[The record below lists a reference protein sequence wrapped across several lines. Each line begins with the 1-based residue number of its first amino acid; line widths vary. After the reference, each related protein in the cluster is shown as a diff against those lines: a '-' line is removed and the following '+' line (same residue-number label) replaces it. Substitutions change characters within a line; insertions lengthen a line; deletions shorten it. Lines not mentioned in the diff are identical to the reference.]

1 MKFEV
6 FEAKTLEDAKAKALE
21 ELNVSEEEI
30 ISTHEEKKG
39 KLFKGSTVL
48 FKAVKISTVAEFIK
62 ENLKELLENMNI
74 EAQFETNVRNSQINI
89 KMYSDKNNILIGKNG
104 QTLMA
109 IQTIL
114 RQQVYN
120 KINVYPHILLD
131 VENYKEKK
139 LSNLER
145 RLDELKQENTYITVV
160 ANKVASVEE
169 LDNKVI
175 GTVLFD
181 INTANPAVEI
191 NNQLINVSALL
202 DAFPSA
208 KIQLEGYAD
217 EETGTPE
224 YNQKLSE
231 ERTAYVQNLLT
242 TKYNVPND
250 RIVTIS
256 YGSTK
261 KAYTTSLAEQRVVV
275 LRLVF

>member
-30 ISTHEEKKG
+30 ISTYEEKKG
-39 KLFKGSTVL
+39 KLFKASTVL
-48 FKAVKISTVAEFIK
+48 FKAIKISTVADYIK

-120 KINVYPHILLD
+120 KLNVYPHILLD

-145 RLDELKQENTYITVV
+145 MAKRIAKEVMKTKIDV
-160 ANKVASVEE
+160 E
-169 LDNKVI
+169 LDNMNSYERRI
-175 GTVLFD
+175 
-181 INTANPAVEI
+181 IHN
-191 NNQLINVSALL
+191 ALSN
-202 DAFPSA
+202 F
-208 KIQLEGYAD
+208 K
-217 EETGTPE
+217 
-224 YNQKLSE
+224 N
-231 ERTAYVQNLLT
+231 
-242 TKYNVPND
+242 
-250 RIVTIS
+250 IS
-256 YGSTK
+256 
-261 KAYTTSLAEQRVVV
+261 TTSEGEEPNRHIVI
-275 LRLVF
+275 RYKKED

>member
-6 FEAKTLEDAKAKALE
+6 FEAKTLEDAKEKALE

-30 ISTHEEKKG
+30 ISTYEEKKG
-39 KLFKGSTVL
+39 KLFKASTVL
-48 FKAVKISTVAEFIK
+48 FKAIKISTVADYIK

-120 KINVYPHILLD
+120 QINVYPHILLD

-145 RLDELKQENTYITVV
+145 NAKRIAREVMKTKIDV
-160 ANKVASVEE
+160 E
-169 LDNKVI
+169 LDNMNSYERRI
-175 GTVLFD
+175 
-181 INTANPAVEI
+181 IHN
-191 NNQLINVSALL
+191 AL
-202 DAFPSA
+202 
-208 KIQLEGYAD
+208 AD
-217 EETGTPE
+217 FK
-224 YNQKLSE
+224 N
-231 ERTAYVQNLLT
+231 
-242 TKYNVPND
+242 
-250 RIVTIS
+250 IS
-256 YGSTK
+256 
-261 KAYTTSLAEQRVVV
+261 TTSEGEEPNRHIVI
-275 LRLVF
+275 RYKKED

>member
-21 ELNVSEEEI
+21 ELNVTEDEI

-39 KLFKGSTVL
+39 KLFKSSTVL
-48 FKAVKISTVAEFIK
+48 FKAIKISNIADYIK

-120 KINVYPHILLD
+120 QINIYPHILLD

-139 LSNLER
+139 LTNLER
-145 RLDELKQENTYITVV
+145 NAKKIAREVMKTKIDVK
-160 ANKVASVEE
+160 
-169 LDNKVI
+169 LDNMNSYERRI
-175 GTVLFD
+175 
-181 INTANPAVEI
+181 IHNA
-191 NNQLINVSALL
+191 
-202 DAFPSA
+202 
-208 KIQLEGYAD
+208 
-217 EETGTPE
+217 
-224 YNQKLSE
+224 LSE
-231 ERTAYVQNLLT
+231 FKN
-242 TKYNVPND
+242 
-250 RIVTIS
+250 IS
-256 YGSTK
+256 
-261 KAYTTSLAEQRVVV
+261 TTSEGEEPNRHIVI
-275 LRLVF
+275 RYKKED

>member
-6 FEAKTLEDAKAKALE
+6 FEAKTLEDAKAKALD

-30 ISTHEEKKG
+30 ISTYEEKKG

-48 FKAVKISTVAEFIK
+48 FKVVKISTVAEYIK

-114 RQQVYN
+114 KQQVYN

-145 RLDELKQENTYITVV
+145 NAKRIAKEVMKTKIDV
-160 ANKVASVEE
+160 E
-169 LDNKVI
+169 LDNMNSYERRI
-175 GTVLFD
+175 
-181 INTANPAVEI
+181 IHN
-191 NNQLINVSALL
+191 AL
-202 DAFPSA
+202 
-208 KIQLEGYAD
+208 AD
-217 EETGTPE
+217 FK
-224 YNQKLSE
+224 N
-231 ERTAYVQNLLT
+231 
-242 TKYNVPND
+242 
-250 RIVTIS
+250 IS
-256 YGSTK
+256 
-261 KAYTTSLAEQRVVV
+261 TTSEGEEPNRHIVI
-275 LRLVF
+275 RYKKED